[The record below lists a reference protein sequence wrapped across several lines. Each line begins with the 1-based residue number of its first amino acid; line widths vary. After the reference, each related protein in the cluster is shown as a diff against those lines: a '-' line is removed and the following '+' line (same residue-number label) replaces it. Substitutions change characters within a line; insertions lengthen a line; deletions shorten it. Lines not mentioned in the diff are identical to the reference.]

1 MNKNFS
7 YPIILILLFS
17 CSFNS
22 NSKFWTSSENIKYE
36 TAKKIIFE
44 EKENFSNEFNP
55 NFKITL
61 PKNILARSND
71 LLNND
76 GFVDFSGNLQ
86 KISKF
91 RYSKIKSFKNY
102 EPEILIAK
110 NDLIYF
116 DSSGSILKFDQ
127 DSNLLWK
134 KNFYSKRDKKLQ
146 PVLFFDSQGE
156 YLFVADTIA
165 NYYLINKNNASILW
179 KKRNSSSFNSQ
190 VRIYSDKAF
199 VIDLE
204 NKLKC
209 ISLKN
214 GELLWTVN
222 TENSVIRST
231 KKQSLIIHQNKIFFN
246 NSIGDITAV
255 DVESGDIIWQTP
267 TQSSLLYRDILSLKL
282 SDLVS
287 DGKSIYFSNNNN
299 QFFSIDI
306 NVGSINWEQ
315 KLSSELRPAL
325 VGEYIVTITDD
336 GLLAIIEKKNGNI
349 LRINNLFKDI
359 KKKRIP
365 DFKPTGFIVGRQHV
379 YLTTSN
385 GILFTVD
392 FRNGKIINKVRLDRN
407 KLQRPIYLNRS
418 IYIAK
423 ENSIIKLN

>member
-1 MNKNFS
+1 MNKNFF
-7 YPIILILLFS
+7 YLIIFFFLTS

-22 NSKFWTSSENIKYE
+22 NSKFWTRSENIKYVGSH
-36 TAKKIIFE
+36 KKLFL
-44 EKENFSNEFNP
+44 KKKNLLNEFNP

-61 PKNILARSND
+61 PKNIIIKSNN

-76 GFVDFSGNLQ
+76 GFVNYDGTLQ
-86 KISKF
+86 RISKY

-146 PVLFFDSQGE
+146 PILFFDSQGE
-156 YLFVADTIA
+156 SLFIADTIA

-190 VRIYSDKAF
+190 VKIYSNKAF

-209 ISLKN
+209 ISLKD

-222 TENSVIRST
+222 TENSVMRST
-231 KKQSLIIHQNKIFFN
+231 KQSLIIHQNKIFFN

-255 DVESGDIIWQTP
+255 DIESGDIIWQTP
-267 TQSSLLYRDILSLKL
+267 TQSSLLYRDILSLKS

-287 DGKSIYFSNNNN
+287 DGKSIFFSNNNN

-325 VGEYIVTITDD
+325 VSEYIVTITDD
-336 GLLAIIEKKNGNI
+336 GLL
-349 LRINNLFKDI
+349 
-359 KKKRIP
+359 
-365 DFKPTGFIVGRQHV
+365 
-379 YLTTSN
+379 
-385 GILFTVD
+385 
-392 FRNGKIINKVRLDRN
+392 
-407 KLQRPIYLNRS
+407 
-418 IYIAK
+418 
-423 ENSIIKLN
+423 